1 MYKVAFRY
9 NHILVLELWISQELF
24 CIYYF
29 NTFFFFLVS
38 IMMYRQQMPN
48 PQDNAICYPCPNQI
62 FHIILYKTLVGFFLA

>member
-24 CIYYF
+24 CI
-29 NTFFFFLVS
+29 TLTLFFFLVS

-48 PQDNAICYPCPNQI
+48 P
-62 FHIILYKTLVGFFLA
+62 